1 MMKSAQDF
9 APAFADFL
17 GCTRSGLLR
26 KMGEGGGKGRG
37 FCARE
42 IFKRY
47 DLKE

>member
-17 GCTRSGLLR
+17 GCIRSGLLR
-26 KMGEGGGKGRG
+26 KMAGEGKGGG

-42 IFKRY
+42 ISKRY
-47 DLKE
+47 DLNE

>member
-17 GCTRSGLLR
+17 GCKRSGLLR
-26 KMGEGGGKGRG
+26 KMGGRGKGGG